1 MIPNTGNDGKCLIPG
16 LFSVFS
22 FPEKIF
28 SKNKTAGNAR
38 GSFMTEGPKF

>member
-1 MIPNTGNDGKCLIPG
+1 MTA
-16 LFSVFS
+16 SAS
-22 FPEKIF
+22 FPVFFLSFLFLKKII